1 MPQNPNQV
9 TVALNSTNGTASLR
23 LNSDN
28 ALVVSTNN
36 PDAGVSIVQTLGTIA
51 TTGTFQ
57 AGMAAN
63 ASRALGGAIVNH
75 GTASLLVSLTAAG
88 DAKTGSGI
96 AVAAGGTL
104 LLAQVLPDQPYLG
117 AISLTGTKADTFTT
131 VEISKA

>member
-9 TVALNSTNGTASLR
+9 TVALDDSNATASLR

-28 ALVVSTNN
+28 ALIVTMNN
-36 PDAGVSIVQTLGTIA
+36 PSAGVTVVQTLGTIA

-63 ASRALGGAIVNH
+63 ADRAVGGAVVNH
-75 GTASLLVSLTAAG
+75 GTASMLVSLTAAG

-96 AVAAGGTL
+96 QVAAGGTL
-104 LLAQVLPDQPYLG
+104 MLSAVLPDQPYLG
-117 AISLTGTKADTFTT
+117 AISITGTKSDTFTT
-131 VEISKA
+131 VEITKA